1 MNLRLRSVCHLILFF
16 AALSAAGLAQD
27 NTPPPPPAAQTAT
40 PQASAQ
46 PEAQQP
52 PTPLASAST
61 ESVVQQA
68 WAMLTDASTPGKP
81 PHDRIDALNALGTM
95 GSDERAAKLIAD
107 AFDAKD
113 VDIRTAAVVAA
124 GQTKNPALIPN
135 LRRALD
141 DDEPQVA
148 YNAALVLWRL
158 HDDSGEDLLIAV
170 ADGDR
175 RPNASLIKGS
185 KHRAANDL
193 RSPKKLAEITI
204 EAGAGFAF
212 TGGGAGVKAVEYA
225 GKSGSAKLRAAAID
239 QLAEQHTDEVQTA
252 LVEALTDDEPAV
264 RAAAVKGLGRW
275 PGPETARQI
284 EPLFGDN
291 KVAVRLVAAAAYL
304 RATQNIPTP
313 PDCRCE
319 EVH

>member
-1 MNLRLRSVCHLILFF
+1 
-16 AALSAAGLAQD
+16 
-27 NTPPPPPAAQTAT
+27 
-40 PQASAQ
+40 
-46 PEAQQP
+46 
-52 PTPLASAST
+52 
-61 ESVVQQA
+61 
-68 WAMLTDASTPGKP
+68 
-81 PHDRIDALNALGTM
+81 
-95 GSDERAAKLIAD
+95 
-107 AFDAKD
+107 
-113 VDIRTAAVVAA
+113 
-124 GQTKNPALIPN
+124 
-135 LRRALD
+135 
-141 DDEPQVA
+141 
-148 YNAALVLWRL
+148 
-158 HDDSGEDLLIAV
+158 V

-185 KHRAANDL
+185 KHKAAKDL
-193 RSPKKLAEITI
+193 HSPKKLAEITI

-212 TGGGAGVKAVEYA
+212 TGAGAGVKVVEYA

-239 QLAEQHTDEVQTA
+239 QLAEQHTDEVRTA